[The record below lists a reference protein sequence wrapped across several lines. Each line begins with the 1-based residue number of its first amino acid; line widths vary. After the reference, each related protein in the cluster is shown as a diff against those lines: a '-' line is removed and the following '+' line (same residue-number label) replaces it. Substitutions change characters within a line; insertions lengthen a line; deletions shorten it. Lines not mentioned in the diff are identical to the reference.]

1 MGVVINEEVAK
12 KTPCTCYKLDGELIC
27 WSKGI
32 IGTMTDEQESTY
44 CTSKDIKPATGELKD
59 RINKF
64 TEAIHSAQERYETEI
79 RPPAGRWQEI
89 VGEELA
95 ERGIEI

>member
-1 MGVVINEEVAK
+1 MGFVTNEKTALA
-12 KTPCTCYKLDGELIC
+12 TPCTCYKLDGELIC

-64 TEAIHSAQERYETEI
+64 TEAIHSAQEKYETEI
-79 RPPAGRWQEI
+79 TPPPGEWQRL
-89 VGEELA
+89 VGIELR